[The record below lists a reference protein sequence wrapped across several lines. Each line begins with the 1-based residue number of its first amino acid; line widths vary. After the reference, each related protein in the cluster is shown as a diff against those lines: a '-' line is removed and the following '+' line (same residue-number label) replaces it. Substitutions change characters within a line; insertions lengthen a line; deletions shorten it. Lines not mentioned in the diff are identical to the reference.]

1 MMSLQFCVAVAYLV
15 SVLYSFCMSML
26 QFVGS
31 PYCDGH
37 LGYSCLVISRLM
49 LLLTLPDPGT
59 NVKVYF

>member
-1 MMSLQFCVAVAYLV
+1 MSMQFCVAVAYLF
-15 SVLYSFCMSML
+15 SVYISFFCMSML

-37 LGYSCLVISRLM
+37 LGYSCLVISCLM